1 MLLSMTGF
9 GEARSH
15 TDSLTVAV
23 EVRCINSRYV
33 KISTRMTEGFA
44 VLEARVESAVRKR
57 VRRGTIQVN
66 VRVDQLHAPD
76 DYRVN
81 AEVLKAY
88 RSQLEAVARLLGSEE
103 TVRLE
108 SLLMLPGVV
117 SEDADHDADAE
128 QHWPVIEQTLNTA
141 LTQLDRMRSEEGRAM
156 AADLRT
162 NCLAASASLAEVERR
177 APLVIENYRERLRE
191 RLSKSLAGHNVS
203 IDVSELLREVSL
215 FADRSD
221 ISEEMVRLRSHLE
234 QFLATMEEPESSG
247 RKLEF
252 LTQEMVRE
260 SNTIG
265 SKANDVEIARYV
277 IEIKTAIERIREMI
291 QNVE

>member
-66 VRVDQLHAPD
+66 VRVDRLHAPD

-88 RSQLEAVARLLGSEE
+88 RSQLESVARLLGSEE

-128 QHWPVIEQTLNTA
+128 QHWPAIEQTLSTA

-156 AADLRT
+156 AADLRA

>member
-66 VRVDQLHAPD
+66 VRVDRLHAPD

-128 QHWPVIEQTLNTA
+128 QHWPAIEQTLSTA

-156 AADLRT
+156 AADLRA

-191 RLSKSLAGHNVS
+191 RLSKSLAGHGVS

-234 QFLATMEEPESSG
+234 QFLATMEEPASAG
-247 RKLEF
+247 RMLEF

>member
-66 VRVDQLHAPD
+66 VRVDRLHAPD

-128 QHWPVIEQTLNTA
+128 QHWPAIEQTLSTA
-141 LTQLDRMRSEEGRAM
+141 LAQLDRMRSEEGRAM
-156 AADLRT
+156 AADLRA

-191 RLSKSLAGHNVS
+191 RLSKSLAGHGVS

>member
-66 VRVDQLHAPD
+66 VRVDRLHAPD

-128 QHWPVIEQTLNTA
+128 QHWPAIEQTLNTA

-156 AADLRT
+156 AADLRA

>member
-44 VLEARVESAVRKR
+44 VLEARIESAVRKR

-66 VRVDQLHAPD
+66 VRVDRHHAPD

-88 RSQLEAVARLLGSEE
+88 RSQLDAVARLLGSEE

-128 QHWPVIEQTLNTA
+128 QHWPAIEQTLNTA

-156 AADLRT
+156 AADLRA

-191 RLSKSLAGHNVS
+191 RLSKSLAGHNMS
-203 IDVSELLREVSL
+203 IDVSDLLREVSL

-234 QFLATMEEPESSG
+234 QFLAAMDEPESSG